1 MCIRIS
7 QGPPPGS
14 GGVGIPRR
22 PTLWAGRQRGDFTPR
37 RQPRG
42 CPPFCGAPGTPTRAP
57 VAQVHSKTGEARPW
71 RGRRTHAPT
80 LSLSGLPFFPPARR
94 RGASQRSPAGLGGA
108 EERRETKGQFLIDHI
123 CNYYSLLEKDYFG
136 IRYVDPEKQ
145 RHWLEPNKS
154 IFKQMKSHPPYTMCF
169 RVKFYPHEPL
179 KIKEELTRYLLY
191 LQIKRDIFHGRL
203 LCSFSDAAYLGACI
217 VQAELGDYDPDEHP
231 ENYISD
237 FKIFPKQ
244 SQKLKKKIAEMHK
257 NEFRGQSPA
266 VSEFNLL
273 LKAYSLETYGVDPHP
288 CKDSTGTTTFLGFTA
303 AGFVVFQGN
312 KRIHLLKWC
321 DVYKLKFEG
330 KTFYVFGAQKEKK
343 AVLSFHTST
352 PAACKHLWKC
362 GVENQAFYKYAK
374 SSQIKTM
381 SSSKIF
387 FKGSR
392 FRYSGKVA
400 KEVVEASSKIQR
412 EPPEVHRTS
421 ITQSRSSPSLN
432 KQLIINMEPLQPLLP
447 SPCEEE
453 EVPLDEGIQLPKED
467 EISVPVTSGSPVK
480 DTGENVDLAIE
491 HEEKIKEE
499 PLTIS
504 ELVYNPS
511 ASLLSTPVD
520 DEIDM
525 LFDTCPRVENEK
537 DDTDSFEELEA
548 DENAF
553 LIAEEEELKEARR
566 ALRWSY
572 DFLMGNIEVNAFVKS
587 FSRLLLV
594 GLGLLLF
601 VFPLLLV
608 LLESD
613 LQISFLHEIRQTPE
627 FQQFHIE
634 YYCPLRQWVACK
646 INFIRDMLG
655 SF

>member
-1 MCIRIS
+1 MFSPCEC
-7 QGPPPGS
+7 
-14 GGVGIPRR
+14 VRR
-22 PTLWAGRQRGDFTPR
+22 G
-37 RQPRG
+37 
-42 CPPFCGAPGTPTRAP
+42 
-57 VAQVHSKTGEARPW
+57 
-71 RGRRTHAPT
+71 GRRTVKMIRFRSSSIR
-80 LSLSGLPFFPPARR
+80 SLSQEMKCTIRLLDD
-94 RGASQRSPAGLGGA
+94 SEISCHIQ
-108 EERRETKGQFLIDHI
+108 RETKGQFLIDHV
-123 CNYYSLLEKDYFG
+123 CNHYSLLEKDYFG

-154 IFKQMKSHPPYTMCF
+154 ISKQMKSHPPYTMCF

-179 KIKEELTRYLLY
+179 KIKEELTRYLMY

-217 VQAELGDYDPDEHP
+217 VQAELGDYDPDEQLD
-231 ENYISD
+231 NYVGD

-244 SQKLKKKIAEMHK
+244 SQRLERKIAEIHK

-266 VSEFNLL
+266 AAEFNLL
-273 LKAYSLETYGVDPHP
+273 LKAHSLETYGVDPHP

-303 AGFVVFQGN
+303 TGFVVFQGN
-312 KRIHLLKWC
+312 KRIHLLKWS
-321 DVYKLKFEG
+321 DVCKLKFEG
-330 KTFYVFGAQKEKK
+330 KTFYVIGTQKEKK
-343 AVLSFHTST
+343 AMLSFHTST

-392 FRYSGKVA
+392 FRYNGKVA

-421 ITQSRSSPSLN
+421 ITQSRSSHSLN

-447 SPCEEE
+447 TPDDQE
-453 EVPLDEGIQLPKED
+453 EVPSEEGIQLPKED
-467 EISVPVTSGSPVK
+467 DISIPVLSNSPAK
-480 DTGENVDLAIE
+480 EADDSSDLSIE
-491 HEEKIKEE
+491 EEEKIKEE

-511 ASLLSTPVD
+511 TSLLPTPVND
-520 DEIDM
+520 EEIDL
-525 LFDTCPRVENEK
+525 LFQTSPRADNEK
-537 DDTDSFEELEA
+537 QDTDSFEELEA

-553 LIAEEEELKEARR
+553 LVAEEEELKEARK

-572 DFLMGNIEVNAFVKS
+572 DFLMGNMKVNAVVKS

-594 GLGLLLF
+594 GLGILLV

-613 LQISFLHEIRQTPE
+613 LDVSFLHEIRQTPE

-646 INFIRDMLG
+646 INFVSHLFG
-655 SF
+655 SS

>member
-1 MCIRIS
+1 MIRFRSSSI
-7 QGPPPGS
+7 
-14 GGVGIPRR
+14 R
-22 PTLWAGRQRGDFTPR
+22 
-37 RQPRG
+37 
-42 CPPFCGAPGTPTRAP
+42 
-57 VAQVHSKTGEARPW
+57 
-71 RGRRTHAPT
+71 
-80 LSLSGLPFFPPARR
+80 SLS
-94 RGASQRSPAGLGGA
+94 A
-108 EERRETKGQFLIDHI
+108 EMKCTVRLLDDSEISCHIQRETKGQFLIDHI

-231 ENYISD
+231 ENYIND

-244 SQKLKKKIAEMHK
+244 SQKLEKKIAEMHK

-266 VSEFNLL
+266 VAEFNLL
-273 LKAYSLETYGVDPHP
+273 LKANSLETYGVDPHP
-288 CKDSTGTTTFLGFTA
+288 CKDSFGTTTFLGFTA
-303 AGFVVFQGN
+303 VGFVVFQGN

-392 FRYSGKVA
+392 FRY
-400 KEVVEASSKIQR
+400 
-412 EPPEVHRTS
+412 RTS

-453 EVPLDEGIQLPKED
+453 EVPLDEGIQLPKEE
-467 EISVPVTSGSPVK
+467 EISVPVTSSSPVK
-480 DTGENVDLAIE
+480 DTGKDVDLAIE
-491 HEEKIKEE
+491 QEEKMKEE

-511 ASLLSTPVD
+511 ASLLPTPVD

-525 LFDTCPRVENEK
+525 LFDTCPRAENEK
-537 DDTDSFEELEA
+537 DDTDSFEDLEA

-587 FSRLLLV
+587 FSRLFLV

-601 VFPLLLV
+601 VFPLFLV

-634 YYCPLRQWVACK
+634 YYCPLRQWMACK
-646 INFIRDMLG
+646 INFIRDILG

>member
-1 MCIRIS
+1 MFSPCEC
-7 QGPPPGS
+7 
-14 GGVGIPRR
+14 VRR
-22 PTLWAGRQRGDFTPR
+22 G
-37 RQPRG
+37 
-42 CPPFCGAPGTPTRAP
+42 
-57 VAQVHSKTGEARPW
+57 
-71 RGRRTHAPT
+71 GRRTMKMIRFRSSSIR
-80 LSLSGLPFFPPARR
+80 SLSQEMKCTIRLLDD
-94 RGASQRSPAGLGGA
+94 SEISCHIQ
-108 EERRETKGQFLIDHI
+108 RETKGQFLIDHV
-123 CNYYSLLEKDYFG
+123 CNHYSLLEKDYFG

-154 IFKQMKSHPPYTMCF
+154 ICKQMKSHPPYTMCF

-179 KIKEELTRYLLY
+179 KIKEELTRYLMY

-217 VQAELGDYDPDEHP
+217 VQAELGDYDPDEQLD
-231 ENYISD
+231 NYVGD

-244 SQKLKKKIAEMHK
+244 SQKLERKIAEIHK
-257 NEFRGQSPA
+257 NEFRGLSPA
-266 VSEFNLL
+266 VAEFNLL
-273 LKAYSLETYGVDPHP
+273 LKAHSLETYGVDPHP

-312 KRIHLLKWC
+312 KRIHLLKWS

-330 KTFYVFGAQKEKK
+330 KTFYVIGTQKEKK
-343 AVLSFHTST
+343 AMLSFHTST

-392 FRYSGKVA
+392 FRYNGKVA

-412 EPPEVHRTS
+412 DPPEVHRTS
-421 ITQSRSSPSLN
+421 MMQSHSSHSLN

-447 SPCEEE
+447 SPDDQEER
-453 EVPLDEGIQLPKED
+453 VPPGQGIQLPKED
-467 EISVPVTSGSPVK
+467 DVLIPMLSSSPAK
-480 DTGENVDLAIE
+480 ETEDSSDLSIE
-491 HEEKIKEE
+491 EEEKIKEE

-511 ASLLSTPVD
+511 SSLLPTPVND
-520 DEIDM
+520 EEIDL
-525 LFDTCPRVENEK
+525 LFQTSPRAENEK
-537 DDTDSFEELEA
+537 EDTDSFEELEA

-553 LIAEEEELKEARR
+553 LIAEEEELKEARK
-566 ALRWSY
+566 ALRCSY
-572 DFLMGNIEVNAFVKS
+572 DFLLGSIKVNAVVKS

-594 GLGLLLF
+594 GLGILLV
-601 VFPLLLV
+601 VFPLLLL

-613 LQISFLHEIRQTPE
+613 VDISFLHEIRQTPE
-627 FQQFHIE
+627 FQQFHVE

-646 INFIRDMLG
+646 INFISHLLG
-655 SF
+655 SS

>member
-1 MCIRIS
+1 MFAPCEC
-7 QGPPPGS
+7 
-14 GGVGIPRR
+14 VRR
-22 PTLWAGRQRGDFTPR
+22 G
-37 RQPRG
+37 
-42 CPPFCGAPGTPTRAP
+42 
-57 VAQVHSKTGEARPW
+57 
-71 RGRRTHAPT
+71 GRRTMKMIRFRSSSIR
-80 LSLSGLPFFPPARR
+80 SLSQEMKCTIRLLDD
-94 RGASQRSPAGLGGA
+94 SEISCHIQ
-108 EERRETKGQFLIDHI
+108 RETKGQFLIDHV
-123 CNYYSLLEKDYFG
+123 CNHYSLLEKDYFG

-154 IFKQMKSHPPYTMCF
+154 ISKQMKSHPPYTMCF

-203 LCSFSDAAYLGACI
+203 LCAFSDAAFLGACI
-217 VQAELGDYDPDEHP
+217 VQAELGDYDPDEHLD
-231 ENYISD
+231 NYVSH

-244 SQKLKKKIAEMHK
+244 SQKLERKITDIHK
-257 NEFRGQSPA
+257 NEFRGQSPSVA
-266 VSEFNLL
+266 EFNLL
-273 LKAYSLETYGVDPHP
+273 LKAHSLETYGVDPHP

-303 AGFVVFQGN
+303 TGFVVFQGN
-312 KRIHLLKWC
+312 KRIHLLKWS
-321 DVYKLKFEG
+321 DVCKFKFEG
-330 KTFYVFGAQKEKK
+330 KTFYVIGIQKEKK
-343 AVLSFHTST
+343 AMLSFHTST

-362 GVENQAFYKYAK
+362 AVENQAFYKYAK
-374 SSQIKTM
+374 SSQIKTV

-421 ITQSRSSPSLN
+421 ITQSRSSHSLN
-432 KQLIINMEPLQPLLP
+432 KQLIINMEPLQPLVP
-447 SPCEEE
+447 SSNDQE
-453 EVPLDEGIQLPKED
+453 EVCSDEGIQLPKED
-467 EISVPVTSGSPVK
+467 DVSIPMISNSPAK
-480 DTGENVDLAIE
+480 EADDSSDLSVE
-491 HEEKIKEE
+491 EEEKIKEE

-511 ASLLSTPVD
+511 SSLLPTPVND
-520 DEIDM
+520 EEIDL
-525 LFDTCPRVENEK
+525 LFQTSPRAENEK
-537 DDTDSFEELEA
+537 EDTDLFEELEA

-553 LIAEEEELKEARR
+553 LIAEEEELKEARK

-572 DFLMGNIEVNAFVKS
+572 DFLMGNMKINAVVKS

-594 GLGLLLF
+594 GLGILLV

-613 LQISFLHEIRQTPE
+613 LDISFLHEIRQTPE
-627 FQQFHIE
+627 FQQFHVE

-646 INFIRDMLG
+646 MNFVSHLLG
-655 SF
+655 SS

>member
-1 MCIRIS
+1 MIRFRSSSI
-7 QGPPPGS
+7 
-14 GGVGIPRR
+14 R
-22 PTLWAGRQRGDFTPR
+22 
-37 RQPRG
+37 
-42 CPPFCGAPGTPTRAP
+42 
-57 VAQVHSKTGEARPW
+57 
-71 RGRRTHAPT
+71 
-80 LSLSGLPFFPPARR
+80 SLSPEMKCTVRLLDD
-94 RGASQRSPAGLGGA
+94 SEISCHIQ
-108 EERRETKGQFLIDHI
+108 RETKGQFLIDHI

-244 SQKLKKKIAEMHK
+244 SQKLEKKIAEMHK

-266 VSEFNLL
+266 VAEFNLL
-273 LKAYSLETYGVDPHP
+273 LKSYSLETYGVDPHP
-288 CKDSTGTTTFLGFTA
+288 CKDSMATTTFLGFTA

-321 DVYKLKFEG
+321 DVYKLKYEG
-330 KTFYVFGAQKEKK
+330 KTFYVFGSQKEKK

-412 EPPEVHRTS
+412 EPPEVHRELNLCCFKAGFNQSVRTS

-453 EVPLDEGIQLPKED
+453 EVPLDEGACISLLDGDGEVPSLLKQHCLVDTNVSSSCPQVGTGTHMQRETFSQTLEFSLLVPTQTGIQLPKED
-467 EISVPVTSGSPVK
+467 EISVPVASGSPVK
-480 DTGENVDLAIE
+480 DTGENIDLAIE
-491 HEEKIKEE
+491 QEEKIKDE

-511 ASLLSTPVD
+511 ASLLPTPVD

-525 LFDTCPRVENEK
+525 LFDTCPRLENEK

-646 INFIRDMLG
+646 INFICDMLG

>member
-1 MCIRIS
+1 MFASCHCV
-7 QGPPPGS
+7 P
-14 GGVGIPRR
+14 
-22 PTLWAGRQRGDFTPR
+22 
-37 RQPRG
+37 
-42 CPPFCGAPGTPTRAP
+42 
-57 VAQVHSKTGEARPW
+57 
-71 RGRRTHAPT
+71 RGRRTMKMIHFRSSSIK
-80 LSLSGLPFFPPARR
+80 SLSQEMKCTIRLLDD
-94 RGASQRSPAGLGGA
+94 SEISCHIQ
-108 EERRETKGQFLIDHI
+108 RETKGQFLIDHI

-136 IRYVDPEKQ
+136 IRFVDPEKQ

-154 IFKQMKSHPPYTMCF
+154 ISKQMKSHPPYTMCF

-231 ENYISD
+231 ENYISE
-237 FKIFPKQ
+237 FEIFPKQ
-244 SQKLKKKIAEMHK
+244 SQKLERKIVEIHK
-257 NEFRGQSPA
+257 NELRGQSPPVA
-266 VSEFNLL
+266 EFNLL
-273 LKAYSLETYGVDPHP
+273 LKAHTLETYGVDPHP

-312 KRIHLLKWC
+312 KRIHLIKWS
-321 DVYKLKFEG
+321 DVCKLKFEG
-330 KTFYVFGAQKEKK
+330 KTFYVIGAQKEKK
-343 AVLSFHTST
+343 AMLAFHTST

-374 SSQIKTM
+374 SSQIKTV

-421 ITQSRSSPSLN
+421 ITQSRSSHSLN
-432 KQLIINMEPLQPLLP
+432 KQLIINMEPLQPLRP
-447 SPCEEE
+447 SPSEQEEE
-453 EVPLDEGIQLPKED
+453 LPLGEGVPLPKED
-467 EISVPVTSGSPVK
+467 DISAPLTSSSPVK
-480 DTGENVDLAIE
+480 ES
-491 HEEKIKEE
+491 HEYEEPSSEEEDKIKEE

-504 ELVYNPS
+504 ELAYNPS
-511 ASLLSTPVD
+511 ASLLPTPVDD

-525 LFDTCPRVENEK
+525 LFDCPSRLELEK
-537 DDTDSFEELEA
+537 EDTDSFEELEA

-553 LIAEEEELKEARR
+553 LMAEEEELKEAHQ
-566 ALRWSY
+566 ALSWSY
-572 DFLMGNIEVNAFVKS
+572 DILSGHIRVNPLVKS
-587 FSRLLLV
+587 FSRLLVV

-601 VFPLLLV
+601 VFPLLLL
-608 LLESD
+608 LLESV
-613 LQISFLHEIRQTPE
+613 SMP
-627 FQQFHIE
+627 
-634 YYCPLRQWVACK
+634 
-646 INFIRDMLG
+646 
-655 SF
+655 

>member
-1 MCIRIS
+1 GGRAAGMIRFRSSSI
-7 QGPPPGS
+7 
-14 GGVGIPRR
+14 R
-22 PTLWAGRQRGDFTPR
+22 
-37 RQPRG
+37 
-42 CPPFCGAPGTPTRAP
+42 
-57 VAQVHSKTGEARPW
+57 
-71 RGRRTHAPT
+71 
-80 LSLSGLPFFPPARR
+80 SLSTEMKCTVRLLDD
-94 RGASQRSPAGLGGA
+94 SEISCHIQ
-108 EERRETKGQFLIDHI
+108 RETKGQFLIDHI

-154 IFKQMKSHPPYTMCF
+154 IFKQMKSQPPYTMCF

-244 SQKLKKKIAEMHK
+244 SQKLEKKIAEMHK

-266 VSEFNLL
+266 VAEFNLL

-288 CKDSTGTTTFLGFTA
+288 CKDSIGTTTFLGFTA

-343 AVLSFHTST
+343 AMLSFHTST

-421 ITQSRSSPSLN
+421 ITQSRSSPLLN

-453 EVPLDEGIQLPKED
+453 DIPLDEGIQLPEED
-467 EISVPVTSGSPVK
+467 EISVPVTSSSPVK
-480 DTGENVDLAIE
+480 DTGENVDLDDE
-491 HEEKIKEE
+491 QEERMQEE

-511 ASLLSTPVD
+511 ASLLPTPVD
-520 DEIDM
+520 HEIDM
-525 LFDTCPRVENEK
+525 LFDTCPRAENEK

-572 DFLMGNIEVNAFVKS
+572 DFLMGNIEVNDFVKS
-587 FSRLLLV
+587 FSRLFLV

-601 VFPLLLV
+601 VFPLFLV

-646 INFIRDMLG
+646 INFMRDMLG

>member
-1 MCIRIS
+1 FKLFMSTKNIKFRILRIMY
-7 QGPPPGS
+7 Q
-14 GGVGIPRR
+14 
-22 PTLWAGRQRGDFTPR
+22 
-37 RQPRG
+37 
-42 CPPFCGAPGTPTRAP
+42 
-57 VAQVHSKTGEARPW
+57 
-71 RGRRTHAPT
+71 
-80 LSLSGLPFFPPARR
+80 FFLFL
-94 RGASQRSPAGLGGA
+94 Q
-108 EERRETKGQFLIDHI
+108 RETKGQFLIDHI

-244 SQKLKKKIAEMHK
+244 SQKLEKKIAEMHK

-266 VSEFNLL
+266 VAEFNLL
-273 LKAYSLETYGVDPHP
+273 LKSYSLETYGVDPHP
-288 CKDSTGTTTFLGFTA
+288 CKDSMATTTFLGFTA
-303 AGFVVFQGN
+303 AGFV
-312 KRIHLLKWC
+312 LLQT
-321 DVYKLKFEG
+321 ENS
-330 KTFYVFGAQKEKK
+330 TFSL

-381 SSSKIF
+381 SSSKVF

-467 EISVPVTSGSPVK
+467 EISVPVASGSPVK
-480 DTGENVDLAIE
+480 DTGENIDLAIE
-491 HEEKIKEE
+491 QEEKIKDE

-511 ASLLSTPVD
+511 ASLLPTPVD

-646 INFIRDMLG
+646 INFICDMLG

>member
-1 MCIRIS
+1 
-7 QGPPPGS
+7 
-14 GGVGIPRR
+14 
-22 PTLWAGRQRGDFTPR
+22 
-37 RQPRG
+37 
-42 CPPFCGAPGTPTRAP
+42 
-57 VAQVHSKTGEARPW
+57 
-71 RGRRTHAPT
+71 
-80 LSLSGLPFFPPARR
+80 
-94 RGASQRSPAGLGGA
+94 
-108 EERRETKGQFLIDHI
+108 
-123 CNYYSLLEKDYFG
+123 
-136 IRYVDPEKQ
+136 
-145 RHWLEPNKS
+145 
-154 IFKQMKSHPPYTMCF
+154 
-169 RVKFYPHEPL
+169 
-179 KIKEELTRYLLY
+179 
-191 LQIKRDIFHGRL
+191 
-203 LCSFSDAAYLGACI
+203 
-217 VQAELGDYDPDEHP
+217 
-231 ENYISD
+231 
-237 FKIFPKQ
+237 
-244 SQKLKKKIAEMHK
+244 MHK

-266 VSEFNLL
+266 VAEFNLL
-273 LKAYSLETYGVDPHP
+273 LKANSLETYGVDPHP
-288 CKDSTGTTTFLGFTA
+288 CKDSFGTTTFLGFTA

-412 EPPEVHRTS
+412 EPPEVHRTC

-453 EVPLDEGIQLPKED
+453 EAPLDEGIQLPKEE
-467 EISVPVTSGSPVK
+467 EISVPMTSSSPVK
-480 DTGENVDLAIE
+480 DTGEDVDLAIE
-491 HEEKIKEE
+491 QEEKMKEE

-511 ASLLSTPVD
+511 ASLLPTPVD

-525 LFDTCPRVENEK
+525 LFDTCPRAENEK

-587 FSRLLLV
+587 FSRLFLV

-601 VFPLLLV
+601 VFPLFLV

-634 YYCPLRQWVACK
+634 YYCPLRQWMACK
-646 INFIRDMLG
+646 INFIRDILG

>member
-1 MCIRIS
+1 MVYNKRN
-7 QGPPPGS
+7 P
-14 GGVGIPRR
+14 
-22 PTLWAGRQRGDFTPR
+22 
-37 RQPRG
+37 
-42 CPPFCGAPGTPTRAP
+42 
-57 VAQVHSKTGEARPW
+57 
-71 RGRRTHAPT
+71 
-80 LSLSGLPFFPPARR
+80 SLTIHTK
-94 RGASQRSPAGLGGA
+94 
-108 EERRETKGQFLIDHI
+108 RETKGQFLIDHI

-136 IRYVDPEKQ
+136 IRYVDPDKQ

-154 IFKQMKSHPPYTMCF
+154 ISKQMKSHPPYTMCF

-217 VQAELGDYDPDEHP
+217 VQAELGDYDPDEHL
-231 ENYISD
+231 ENYISE
-237 FKIFPKQ
+237 FEIFPKQ
-244 SQKLKKKIAEMHK
+244 SQKLERKIMEIHK
-257 NEFRGQSPA
+257 NDLRGQNPPVA
-266 VSEFNLL
+266 EFNLL
-273 LKAYSLETYGVDPHP
+273 LKAHTLETYGVDPHP

-312 KRIHLLKWC
+312 KRIHLIKWP
-321 DVYKLKFEG
+321 DVCKLKFEG
-330 KTFYVFGAQKEKK
+330 KTFHVIGMQKEKK
-343 AVLSFHTST
+343 AMLAFHTST

-374 SSQIKTM
+374 SSQIKTV

-412 EPPEVHRTS
+412 EPPEVHRAN
-421 ITQSRSSPSLN
+421 ITQSRSSHSLN

-447 SPCEEE
+447 SPTEQDEAL
-453 EVPLDEGIQLPKED
+453 PLGEGIPLPKED
-467 EISVPVTSGSPVK
+467 SSAPLTSSSPVK
-480 DTGENVDLAIE
+480 EARGYEDPPS
-491 HEEKIKEE
+491 EEEDSIKEE

-504 ELVYNPS
+504 ELTYNPS
-511 ASLLSTPVD
+511 GSLLPTPVDD

-525 LFDTCPRVENEK
+525 LFDCSSRLELERE
-537 DDTDSFEELEA
+537 DTDSFEELEA

-566 ALRWSY
+566 ALSWSY
-572 DFLMGNIEVNAFVKS
+572 DILTGHFRVNPLVKS
-587 FSRLLLV
+587 FSRLLVV

-601 VFPLLLV
+601 VFPLLLL
-608 LLESD
+608 LLESGID
-613 LQISFLHEIRQTPE
+613 LSFLCEIRQTPE
-627 FQQFHIE
+627 FEQFHYE
-634 YYCPLRQWVACK
+634 YYCPLKEWVAGK
-646 INFIRDMLG
+646 VNLMLYMLG
-655 SF
+655 CS

>member
-1 MCIRIS
+1 MIRFRSSSI
-7 QGPPPGS
+7 
-14 GGVGIPRR
+14 R
-22 PTLWAGRQRGDFTPR
+22 
-37 RQPRG
+37 
-42 CPPFCGAPGTPTRAP
+42 
-57 VAQVHSKTGEARPW
+57 
-71 RGRRTHAPT
+71 
-80 LSLSGLPFFPPARR
+80 SLSPEMKCTVRLLDD
-94 RGASQRSPAGLGGA
+94 SDISCHIQ
-108 EERRETKGQFLIDHI
+108 RETKGQFLIDHI

-145 RHWLEPNKS
+145 RHWLEPSKS

-231 ENYISD
+231 ENYMND

-244 SQKLKKKIAEMHK
+244 SQKLEKKIAEIHK

-266 VSEFNLL
+266 VSEFKLL
-273 LKAYSLETYGVDPHP
+273 LKAHSLETYGVDPHP

-303 AGFVVFQGN
+303 AGFVSSGLNALIFQIS
-312 KRIHLLKWC
+312 KVCL
-321 DVYKLKFEG
+321 
-330 KTFYVFGAQKEKK
+330 FYLSFSCTQKK
-343 AVLSFHTST
+343 AVLTFHTST

-362 GVENQAFYKYAK
+362 GVENQAFYKYVK

-453 EVPLDEGIQLPKED
+453 EVPLDEDIQLPKED
-467 EISVPVTSGSPVK
+467 EISVPVTSSSPVK
-480 DTGENVDLAIE
+480 NTGDNTDHAIKQ
-491 HEEKIKEE
+491 EEKMKEE

-511 ASLLSTPVD
+511 ASLLPTPVD

-525 LFDTCPRVENEK
+525 LFDTCPRAENEK

-553 LIAEEEELKEARR
+553 MIAEEEELKEARR

-572 DFLMGNIEVNAFVKS
+572 DFLMSNIEVNAFVKS

-594 GLGLLLF
+594 GLGLLLL

-646 INFIRDMLG
+646 INFICDILG